1 MKSLL
6 LPYDLALEI
15 RVPRQFKLWDLV
27 NPLLVTWYLDFV
39 TRQSC

>member
-15 RVPRQFKLWDLV
+15 TARRQTKLWDLV
-27 NPLLVTWYLDFV
+27 NPLFVTWYLDL
-39 TRQSC
+39 QGS